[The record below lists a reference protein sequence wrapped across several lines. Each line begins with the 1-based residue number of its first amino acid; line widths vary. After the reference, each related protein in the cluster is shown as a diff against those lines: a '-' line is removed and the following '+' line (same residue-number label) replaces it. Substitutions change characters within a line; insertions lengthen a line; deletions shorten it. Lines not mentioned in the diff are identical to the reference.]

1 MQVRFL
7 GQEDPLEEEMASH
20 SSILAW
26 RIPRT
31 EEPGGLQSVGSQ
43 TVGHNWSDLA
53 HTHYLKTLN
62 LVWFYFLF
70 LTLGFFFSSSGKIVC
85 LLSKHQN
92 YCVSL
97 LWRQVS
103 TILTLIPCMPLCTWH
118 VSFIST
124 FILGAIQTLT
134 SLSVHKNL
142 VKQFVAV
149 CELYLKKMRSFL
161 KRKEIGQTF
170 TTASISLNTCYV
182 RSPVLMWKRV
192 KMCQAWDP
200 RAQGSLF
207 QKSSLVSTGV
217 INVCPKCEWIAL
229 NWKL

>member
-1 MQVRFL
+1 MQVWFL

-26 RIPRT
+26 RIPWT
-31 EEPGGLQSVGSQ
+31 EKLGGLQSVGSQ

-53 HTHYLKTLN
+53 CMHFLKILN
-62 LVWFYFLF
+62 LVEFYFF
-70 LTLGFFFSSSGKIVC
+70 VFHFGIFFSRSCKIVC
-85 LLSKHQN
+85 LLLKHPK

-103 TILTLIPCMPLCTWH
+103 TILTLIPCMPLCMWL

-134 SLSVHKNL
+134 SLSLHKNL

-149 CELYLKKMRSFL
+149 CGLYLKKMRRSF
-161 KRKEIGQTF
+161 
-170 TTASISLNTCYV
+170 
-182 RSPVLMWKRV
+182 
-192 KMCQAWDP
+192 
-200 RAQGSLF
+200 
-207 QKSSLVSTGV
+207 
-217 INVCPKCEWIAL
+217 
-229 NWKL
+229 

>member
-26 RIPRT
+26 RISWT
-31 EEPGGLQSVGSQ
+31 EKSIGSQ

-53 HTHYLKTLN
+53 HTQYLKTLN

-103 TILTLIPCMPLCTWH
+103 TILTLILCMPLCMWC

-134 SLSVHKNL
+134 SLSLHKNL

-161 KRKEIGQTF
+161 KERKLAKHLQLLVFHWIPAMYG
-170 TTASISLNTCYV
+170 A
-182 RSPVLMWKRV
+182 
-192 KMCQAWDP
+192 
-200 RAQGSLF
+200 LF
-207 QKSSLVSTGV
+207 
-217 INVCPKCEWIAL
+217 
-229 NWKL
+229 

>member
-26 RIPRT
+26 RISWT
-31 EEPGGLQSVGSQ
+31 EKSIGSQ

-62 LVWFYFLF
+62 LVWFYFF
-70 LTLGFFFSSSGKIVC
+70 VFYFVIFFSSSCKIVC
-85 LLSKHQN
+85 LLLKHQKC
-92 YCVSL
+92 CVSL

-103 TILTLIPCMPLCTWH
+103 TILTLIPCMPLCMWL

-124 FILGAIQTLT
+124 FILGVIQILT
-134 SLSVHKNL
+134 SLSLHKNL

-170 TTASISLNTCYV
+170 TTASISLNTRYV
-182 RSPVLMWKRV
+182 RSPVLVWKRV

-217 INVCPKCEWIAL
+217 INVCPKYEWIAL